1 MSSPSRRLLPLLCAW
16 ALTACGSLPKPPPVE
31 VPASLRQP
39 CPPLQPPADG
49 SGAAVLRTM
58 VEWAGQYREC
68 ADRHGRLVEALG
80 QRSSSP

>member
-1 MSSPSRRLLPLLCAW
+1 M
-16 ALTACGSLPKPPPVE
+16 E

-80 QRSSSP
+80 QR

>member
-1 MSSPSRRLLPLLCAW
+1 MWSKCLCIVASVLTLAGCSSLRVQSEPLP
-16 ALTACGSLPKPPPVE
+16 

-49 SGAAVLRTM
+49 TGAAVLRTL

-68 ADRHGRLVEALG
+68 ADRHRQLAGALA
-80 QRSSSP
+80 P